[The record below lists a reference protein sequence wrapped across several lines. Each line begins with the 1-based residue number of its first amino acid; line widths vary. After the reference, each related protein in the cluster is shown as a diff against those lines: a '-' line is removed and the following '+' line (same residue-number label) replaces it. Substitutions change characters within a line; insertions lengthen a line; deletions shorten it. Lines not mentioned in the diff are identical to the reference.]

1 MSSLKD
7 FSSSAS
13 SKATYRTVLD
23 PIPNNAIYQKCSGC
37 VDSCSIFICFRFSLL
52 LSNLDVLLL
61 LQLEDVAVELLLQ
74 FLVGVVDA
82 ELSTIPIPFLK
93 IAKGYPVPRYFF
105 IYSIS
110 GLYPDDVSNPS
121 F

>member
-1 MSSLKD
+1 
-7 FSSSAS
+7 
-13 SKATYRTVLD
+13 
-23 PIPNNAIYQKCSGC
+23 
-37 VDSCSIFICFRFSLL
+37 
-52 LSNLDVLLL
+52 LSDLDVLLL

-82 ELSTIPIPFLK
+82 ELSNIPIPFLK
-93 IAKGYPVPRYFF
+93 IGKGYPVPRYLF

-110 GLYPDDVSNPS
+110 GLYPDDVLNPS